1 MALQGLLEVSDSF
14 GFFAQLG
21 YVILESFIPITNTLE
36 FVMPIYISRRLQ
48 HWIFNLIFKISA
60 QAVLYCILFI
70 QKILQIIEI

>member
-48 HWIFNLIFKISA
+48 H
-60 QAVLYCILFI
+60 
-70 QKILQIIEI
+70 